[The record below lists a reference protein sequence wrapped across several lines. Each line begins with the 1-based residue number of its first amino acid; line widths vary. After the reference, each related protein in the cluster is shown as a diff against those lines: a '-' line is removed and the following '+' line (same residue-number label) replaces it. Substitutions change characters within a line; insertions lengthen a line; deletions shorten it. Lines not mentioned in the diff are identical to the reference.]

1 MRADLNF
8 LNEWGRL
15 MSSVSFE
22 HLLPT
27 LRFLQEHKAK
37 KIILL
42 GTAQSVAEGVKE
54 IFDMQRIGDALQ
66 AQLKLPVLTLKRWT
80 GADAAIE
87 VDQTPPDHI
96 VLLGNIG
103 ADPRE
108 KEENEKK
115 RQALAD
121 EILEIHPE
129 TPVSG
134 WKDPG
139 YLKLVYDNAGLA
151 SKPNR
156 TCCNEKY

>member
-1 MRADLNF
+1 
-8 LNEWGRL
+8 
-15 MSSVSFE
+15 
-22 HLLPT
+22 
-27 LRFLQEHKAK
+27 
-37 KIILL
+37 
-42 GTAQSVAEGVKE
+42 AQSVAEGVKE

-121 EILEIHPE
+121 EILA
-129 TPVSG
+129 T
-134 WKDPG
+134 
-139 YLKLVYDNAGLA
+139 LKIELYVNDATQATKHVYASTSELA
-151 SKPNR
+151 RKVPKAVTGSLLDEVILGQGMLSKR
-156 TCCNEKY
+156 QQHTATSKLH